1 MSVVD
6 PASCAHS
13 MWDGRSGCRVDHAAP
28 YSGTMLAAIRSAAV
42 LGIDAYDVT
51 VEVDVALG
59 LPQWIIVGLP
69 ASAVKESRE
78 RVGAAL
84 VNAGFSVP
92 PRRITVNLAPA
103 DQRKEG
109 TAFDLPIAL
118 GLLVG
123 IGVLDAESVQR
134 CVVVGELGL
143 DGSIRPVRGA
153 LSIARRLRGGDDA
166 KDCTLILPP
175 ANVPEASLVGGLHL
189 AAPSTLTELVAG
201 LQAGSL
207 RPAELHVVRHCSAD
221 ISDISDVAGQEGAK
235 RALEVAAAGSHG
247 ILLVGPPGA
256 GKTMLARRLPGIL
269 PELTNPE
276 ALEVTAVHSVAGLLD
291 ATSGAVA
298 RRPFRAPHHSIS
310 TAGLVGGGGTP
321 RPGEVSLAHHG
332 VLFLDELLE
341 FPRTVLEALRQ
352 PMEDGHVTIARA
364 NASVHFPARF
374 ALAAAMNPCP
384 CGHSGDPSHPCVCP
398 AADILRYRAR
408 LSGPLADRI
417 DLHVVVPPVP
427 LSELATRVRGDSSA
441 SVRARVERARMRQ
454 RARYRDERGCNA
466 RAPGRW
472 LEVHGL
478 LQPAA
483 RAFLTSAGERLHLS
497 ARAFHRV
504 LRVARTIAD
513 LEGNS
518 AIESAHI
525 GEALAYRP
533 RMPTPAPDL
542 QLPHASASG

>member
-1 MSVVD
+1 
-6 PASCAHS
+6 
-13 MWDGRSGCRVDHAAP
+13 
-28 YSGTMLAAIRSAAV
+28 MLAAIRSAAV
-42 LGIDAYDVT
+42 LGIDAFDVT

-59 LPQWIIVGLP
+59 MPNWFIVGLP

-84 VNAGFSVP
+84 VNSGYAVP

-109 TAFDLPIAL
+109 TAFDLPMAI

-123 IGVLDAESVQR
+123 IGALDADAVAR
-134 CVVVGELGL
+134 CTIVGELGL

-153 LSIARRLRGGDDA
+153 LSIARRFHLRATERDA
-166 KDCTLILPP
+166 LVVPP
-175 ANVPEASLVGGLHL
+175 ANLPEASLVRGIRL
-189 AAPSTLTELVAG
+189 AAPATLAELVRD
-201 LQAGSL
+201 LRAGSL
-207 RPAELHVVRHCSAD
+207 SPVRVGAAVPQAEEQLDLA
-221 ISDISDVAGQEGAK
+221 DVAGQEAAK
-235 RALEVAAAGSHG
+235 RALGIAAAGSHG
-247 ILLVGPPGA
+247 LLLVGPPGA
-256 GKTMLARRLPGIL
+256 GKTMLARRLPSVL
-269 PELTNPE
+269 PALTDAE

-291 ATSGAVA
+291 PRTGAVA

-310 TAGLVGGGGTP
+310 TAGLVGGGSAP

-341 FPRTVLEALRQ
+341 FPRSVLETLRQ

-364 NASVHFPARF
+364 SSSVRFPARF

-384 CGHSGDPSHPCVCP
+384 CGHAGDPSHPCICP
-398 AADILRYRAR
+398 AAEVMRYRAK

-417 DLHVVVPPVP
+417 DLHVHVPSVA
-427 LSELATRVRGDSSA
+427 LADLAARTSGDRSAAVREH
-441 SVRARVERARMRQ
+441 VERARMRQ
-454 RARYRDERGCNA
+454 RARYSDERGCNA

-472 LEVHGL
+472 LESHGAL
-478 LQPAA
+478 KPAA
-483 RAFLTSAGERLHLS
+483 RALLTSAGERLSLS

-513 LEGNS
+513 LDNS
-518 AIESAHI
+518 ATVDIPHVA
-525 GEALAYRP
+525 EALGYRP
-533 RMPTPAPDL
+533 RSAGPEHIE
-542 QLPHASASG
+542 PHHANRSSTSSLATHEHGAAASRSAVE